1 MVSLYVDGSRRLFST
16 NSQDVGDVLKH
27 AGVKL
32 ASGDIV
38 EPAAATS
45 ISHGQFNINVYRA
58 HPVLVE
64 DGLRT
69 YHIHSAHQSPRLL
82 ALDAGI
88 KTYPEDTY
96 TTGIITDIVEN
107 SALGEKVTINRAKP
121 MQVQVDGGV
130 RTIRTQAGTI
140 GDALKAADIS
150 LGVQDT
156 VSQSL
161 GAPVLPGMDVAITRV
176 SEALVTQTQTLPRP
190 VQTIT
195 DPTALKG
202 TTTVTNPGSDG
213 QKTVTYRI
221 HYTNGVETSRE
232 VVQVVSETDPQP
244 QIVSVGTKVVFAG
257 SVEYWRPLVEAA
269 AAANGLDPNMM
280 LRIMNCETHGNASD
294 VSSFVIN
301 GQHPTGLFQFLPST
315 WATAT
320 AKYGS
325 GTEDI
330 MDGAAQIKIAAAYMA
345 ANGTGAWECK

>member
-16 NSQDVGDVLKH
+16 NSQNVGDVLRH
-27 AGVKL
+27 ANIKL
-32 ASGDIV
+32 NSGDIV
-38 EPAAATS
+38 EPAAATA

-58 HPVLVE
+58 HPVLVV
-64 DGLRT
+64 DGLQT
-69 YHIHSAHQSPRLL
+69 YHVNSAHQSPRLL
-82 ALDAGI
+82 ALDAGV
-88 KTYPEDTY
+88 KTYTEDTY
-96 TTGIITDIVEN
+96 STGIITDFVQN

-121 MQVQVDGGV
+121 LSVKVDGGF
-130 RTIRTQAGTI
+130 RTIRTQAGTV

-156 VSQSL
+156 VSQPL
-161 GAPVLPGMDVAITRV
+161 TDPVVPGMDVAITRV

-190 VQTIT
+190 VQTVN

-202 TTTVTNPGSDG
+202 TSTVTDPGADG

-232 VVQVVSETDPQP
+232 VVQVVSETDPKP
-244 QIVSVGTKVVFAG
+244 QIVSVGTKVIFAG
-257 SVEYWRPLVEAA
+257 SVEYWRPQVVAA
-269 AAANGLDPNMM
+269 ATANGLDPN
-280 LRIMNCETHGNASD
+280 IMNCETHGNASD

-320 AKYGS
+320 AKYGT

-345 ANGTGAWECK
+345 ANGTGAWQCK